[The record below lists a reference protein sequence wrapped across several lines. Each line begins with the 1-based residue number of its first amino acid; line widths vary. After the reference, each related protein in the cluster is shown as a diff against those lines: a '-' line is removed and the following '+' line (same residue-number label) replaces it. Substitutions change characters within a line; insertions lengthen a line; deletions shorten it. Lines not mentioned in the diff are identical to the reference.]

1 MMTRWKIASLIIA
14 IASAFP
20 APCLAQGSGK
30 YLPTLD
36 SLNSHPLPEWY
47 ANAKVGI
54 FVCWGPYSVPGW
66 APLSHPDHD
75 FNATSFI
82 INNPYAEWYY
92 NVMRIDGSPTQAYH
106 RQHYGDSYNYYN
118 FVPIFNREAA
128 RWNPDDWAR
137 IFRQAGARYVVLT
150 SKFHDGFT
158 LWPTATHNP
167 TLPLDRQH
175 ATRDIVGELNKAV
188 VGQGMRMGIYY
199 SGGFDWTFVPGPI
212 RTAADYETVKPQSEA
227 YGEYAFTQIREL
239 MERYRP
245 SLLWNDIDW
254 PKSGRALQVEADYY
268 NAIPDGVVDDRFGIQ
283 HFDFTTAEYRRVDKL
298 VAKKWE
304 ENRGL
309 GRSFGYNRAEGEAET
324 IAPADLIALLVDV
337 VSKNGNLLLDV
348 GPEADGT
355 IPPVQMERLQ
365 ALGDWLDQNGEAIYD
380 TEPWTVA
387 EGKSV
392 EGDDLR
398 FTRKGADLYVTVLG
412 NPKAGT
418 LTIQNLPRE
427 KGIQASLL
435 GDVKP
440 LSVLGVGANVSLAL
454 PETIKGKYAYVIKL
468 GGYLATNSLEIE

>member
-1 MMTRWKIASLIIA
+1 
-14 IASAFP
+14 
-20 APCLAQGSGK
+20 
-30 YLPTLD
+30 
-36 SLNSHPLPEWY
+36 
-47 ANAKVGI
+47 
-54 FVCWGPYSVPGW
+54 
-66 APLSHPDHD
+66 
-75 FNATSFI
+75 
-82 INNPYAEWYY
+82 
-92 NVMRIDGSPTQAYH
+92 
-106 RQHYGDSYNYYN
+106 
-118 FVPIFNREAA
+118 
-128 RWNPDDWAR
+128 
-137 IFRQAGARYVVLT
+137 
-150 SKFHDGFT
+150 
-158 LWPTATHNP
+158 
-167 TLPLDRQH
+167 
-175 ATRDIVGELNKAV
+175 
-188 VGQGMRMGIYY
+188 MGIYY

-468 GGYLATNSLEIE
+468 GGYLATNSQELAPVAPTNR